1 MQNVK
6 TIAVIGA
13 SDKRNLAVL
22 HELAAR
28 YQMLLFDTNEK
39 SLAEIY
45 QTLLLQNRY
54 ASIEKIPC
62 ALNASWEADIIILA
76 GFCINDAEVVQ
87 KIKKVATA
95 KTIIIMENDD
105 EFTKSI
111 NYQVSFDI
119 IFPHSKIVE
128 VININSDDSLEKEFL
143 LEGHDSSALD
153 TVSHIF
159 EGVGFNTYV
168 SQIN

>member
-13 SDKRNLAVL
+13 SDKRNFTVL
-22 HELAAR
+22 NELATR
-28 YQMLLFDTNEK
+28 YQLLLFDNNEK
-39 SLAEIY
+39 ALSEIY
-45 QTLLLQNRY
+45 QALLVQNRY
-54 ASIEKIPC
+54 ATIEQIPC
-62 ALNASWEADIIILA
+62 AVNASWEADIIILS
-76 GFCINDAEVVQ
+76 GFCIKDAEVVQ

-111 NYQVSFDI
+111 NYQVSFDL

-128 VININSDDSLEKEFL
+128 VININADDTTDKEFL
-143 LEGHDSSALD
+143 LEGHDAYALD
-153 TVSHIF
+153 TVAHIF
-159 EGVGFNTYV
+159 EGIGFNTYV

>member
-1 MQNVK
+1 MQNIK
-6 TIAVIGA
+6 SIAVIGA
-13 SDKRNLAVL
+13 SDKRNFAVL
-22 HELAAR
+22 NGLATR
-28 YQMLLFDTNEK
+28 YQLLLFDNNEK
-39 SLAEIY
+39 ALSEIH
-45 QTLLLQNRY
+45 QALLQENRY
-54 ASIEKIPC
+54 ASIEQMPC
-62 ALNASWEADIIILA
+62 AVNASWEADIIILS
-76 GFCINDAEVVQ
+76 GFCINDSQIVQ
-87 KIKKVATA
+87 KIKNVATA

-128 VININSDDSLEKEFL
+128 VININADDTPEKEFL
-143 LEGHDSSALD
+143 LEGHSGEALD
-153 TVSHIF
+153 TVSHMF

>member
-13 SDKRNLAVL
+13 SDKRNFAVL
-22 HELAAR
+22 NELATR
-28 YQMLLFDTNEK
+28 YQLLLFDSNEK
-39 SLAEIY
+39 ALSEIY
-45 QTLLLQNRY
+45 QSLILQNRY
-54 ASIEKIPC
+54 AAIEQMPC
-62 ALNASWEADIIILA
+62 AINASWEADIIILS
-76 GFCINDAEVVQ
+76 GLCINDAEVVQ
-87 KIKKVATA
+87 KIKNVATA

-111 NYQVSFDI
+111 NYQVSFDL

-128 VININSDDSLEKEFL
+128 VINLNSDETAEKEFL
-143 LEGHDSSALD
+143 LEGHDGYALD
-153 TVSHIF
+153 TVSAIF
-159 EGVGFNTYV
+159 EGIGFNTYV

>member
-6 TIAVIGA
+6 TIAIIGA
-13 SDKRNLAVL
+13 SDKRNFAVL
-22 HELAAR
+22 NELATR
-28 YQMLLFDTNEK
+28 HHLLLFDNNEK
-39 SLAEIY
+39 ALSEIY
-45 QTLLLQNRY
+45 QALSLKNRY
-54 ASIEKIPC
+54 AAIEKMPC
-62 ALNASWEADIIILA
+62 AVNASWEADIIILS
-76 GFCINDAEVVQ
+76 GLCINDSDVVQ

-111 NYQVSFDI
+111 NYRVSFDL

-128 VININSDDSLEKEFL
+128 VININTDDNPEKEFL

-153 TVSHIF
+153 TVSQIF
-159 EGVGFNTYV
+159 EGIGFNTYV